1 MNGMDYPNLLEP
13 ADTPTKPE
21 LLVSAL
27 LHLMSHYTAHAHEEE
42 RCLRLAAVI
51 ERHLK
56 VLSTHPGLSPL
67 LQATCQQ
74 LADDWTSLVERH
86 LPRPE
91 KPRFVSR
98 IATATGL
105 A

>member
-1 MNGMDYPNLLEP
+1 MNAENYASLLEP
-13 ADTPTKPE
+13 AEVPTKPE

-27 LHLMSHYTAHAHEEE
+27 LHLMSHYTAHLQEKDK
-42 RCLRLAAVI
+42 CLRLAAVI

-56 VLSTHPGLSPL
+56 VLSTLPGLSPL

-74 LADDWTSLVERH
+74 LADDWSNLVEQN
-86 LPRPE
+86 LPRQE
-91 KPRFVSR
+91 KPKLMSRLVS
-98 IATATGL
+98 AAGL

>member
-1 MNGMDYPNLLEP
+1 MDATHYQYLLEP
-13 ADTPTKPE
+13 VDTPTKPE

-27 LHLMSHYTAHAHEEE
+27 LHLMSHYTAQMHERE

-56 VLSTHPGLSPL
+56 VLSSHPGLSPL

-74 LADDWTSLVERH
+74 LADDWSSLVERH
-86 LPRPE
+86 LPQPE
-91 KPRFVSR
+91 KLPFMSR
-98 IATATGL
+98 LATATGL
-105 A
+105 N